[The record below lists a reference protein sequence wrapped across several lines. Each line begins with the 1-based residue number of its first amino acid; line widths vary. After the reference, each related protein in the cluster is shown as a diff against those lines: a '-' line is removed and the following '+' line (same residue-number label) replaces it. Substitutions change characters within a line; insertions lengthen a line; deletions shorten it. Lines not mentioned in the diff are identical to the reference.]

1 MPLQTDFAATSRV
14 DSDVVSR
21 FARSCRALGLSV
33 HDRRRPPDLPAAR
46 SGFAELTRIAREQ
59 CDAWTG
65 LGAAGG
71 DTSRHASSKASGRTV
86 KTAWRVAASRSS
98 LATGDLTFSYETGLY
113 LQFRRDGPD
122 DFALASAGHPLRRPA
137 TTWPR
142 TRSWGSTHHPP
153 AALARGAVGPGG
165 MYYRPSAGRTWCD
178 CSPRWSTTR
187 RWTRRMRMPC
197 AVALGTA
204 LARLG
209 MFAPALSY
217 LEEPAG
223 PVDVAAVDGTLVKAL
238 SLRAQG
244 EDLDGRRR
252 ARRALRRQPR
262 ERRGRDAISDTSF
275 GIVPTTAARIEA
287 RSDPWDPETEP
298 TETDFVDPG
307 AKERKA
313 HLLIEAEAELA
324 EFIGLE
330 EVKYQVAR
338 LKSSV
343 AMAIRRQDR
352 GLTVAHR
359 TNHLVFAGPPGTGKT
374 TIARVVAKIYCGL
387 GILKKETVR
396 EVHRADL
403 IGQHIGE
410 TEAKTNG
417 IIDSALDGVL
427 FLDEAYALVSTGA
440 KNDFGLV
447 AIDTLLARMEN
458 DRDRLVVIVAG
469 YRKDL
474 DAFLDTNEGL
484 RSRFTRSIDFPS
496 YSPHE
501 LVGDRDA
508 RWPRSETAS
517 SSPPPSTIWSRCSLS
532 SPPQPLPMPT
542 VSQRRSLDIAGNG
555 RFVRNLVE
563 RSEEEREYRLDHS
576 DTEEFTDD
584 ELMTITDDDVSEL
597 RHPVAARPRSD
608 GAAMSDPDNQDRREF
623 TSRTPVNENPDR
635 VVYRRG
641 FVTRHQVSGWRFIM
655 RRIASGVALHDT
667 RMLVD
672 PLRTQ
677 SAQFSSAPWCS
688 SPGCRLLRL
697 LADPARRGGG

>member
-1 MPLQTDFAATSRV
+1 VGSGTLASPHGVTRV
-14 DSDVVSR
+14 DRDVVSR
-21 FARSCRALGLSV
+21 FGTCCRALGLSV
-33 HDRRRPPDLPAAR
+33 HDRQRPADLTAAR
-46 SGFAELTRIAREQ
+46 SGFAALTRIAHEQ

-65 LGAAGG
+65 LA
-71 DTSRHASSKASGRTV
+71 ASGEVSPTVIESVWRTSG
-86 KTAWRVAASRSS
+86 TAGVLQRQIE
-98 LATGDLTFSYETGLY
+98 LAPGALGFTYDTGLY
-113 LQFRRDGPD
+113 LQLRAADPD
-122 DFALASAGHPLRRPA
+122 DFQLAYAAALSETGAYADADQLVGELLDRRPGWPQA
-137 TTWPR
+137 TWLRVAICYR
-142 TRSWGSTHHPP
+142 TE
-153 AALARGAVGPGG
+153 
-165 MYYRPSAGRTWCD
+165 
-178 CSPRWSTTR
+178 RWSDVVRLLT
-187 RWTRRMRMPC
+187 P
-197 AVALGTA
+197 VVNDSALDELYTHAARVTLGIA

-223 PVDVAAVDGTLVKAL
+223 PVEVAAVDGAFAKAL
-238 SLRAQG
+238 TLRAQG
-244 EDLDGRRR
+244 EDEDANDLLQDLY
-252 ARRALRRQPR
+252 AAHPENAQIEEAL
-262 ERRGRDAISDTSF
+262 SDSTF
-275 GIVPTTAARIEA
+275 GIVTTTAARIDA
-287 RSDPWDPETEP
+287 RSNPWDPNTEP
-298 TETDFVDPG
+298 SESEFVDPG

-343 AMAIRRQDR
+343 AMAIRRQER
-352 GLTVAHR
+352 GLTVAQR

-387 GILKKETVR
+387 GLLKKETVR

-410 TEAKTNG
+410 TEAKTNA

-474 DAFLDTNEGL
+474 DHFLDTNEGL

-496 YSPHE
+496 YSAKE
-501 LVGDRDA
+501 LVEIAVRMAEKRDSFFEQA
-508 RWPRSETAS
+508 ALADMEGLFGHLAES
-517 SSPPPSTIWSRCSLS
+517 STPDAAG
-532 SPPQPLPMPT
+532 
-542 VSQRRSLDIAGNG
+542 VSRRSLDIAGNG

-576 DTEEFTDD
+576 DAEDFTDD
-584 ELMTITDDDVSEL
+584 ELMTITADDVRNSAAPML
-597 RHPVAARPRSD
+597 RGLGLSV
-608 GAAMSDPDNQDRREF
+608 
-623 TSRTPVNENPDR
+623 
-635 VVYRRG
+635 
-641 FVTRHQVSGWRFIM
+641 
-655 RRIASGVALHDT
+655 
-667 RMLVD
+667 
-672 PLRTQ
+672 
-677 SAQFSSAPWCS
+677 
-688 SPGCRLLRL
+688 
-697 LADPARRGGG
+697 PA

>member
-1 MPLQTDFAATSRV
+1 MIEGV
-14 DSDVVSR
+14 
-21 FARSCRALGLSV
+21 
-33 HDRRRPPDLPAAR
+33 
-46 SGFAELTRIAREQ
+46 
-59 CDAWTG
+59 W
-65 LGAAGG
+65 
-71 DTSRHASSKASGRTV
+71 RTV
-86 KTAWRVAASRSS
+86 NTAGVLQRQIELSD
-98 LATGDLTFSYETGLY
+98 GDLIFDYDTGLY
-113 LQFRRDGPD
+113 LQFAASKPD
-122 DFALASAGHPLRRPA
+122 DFALAYAVTLCDAGKWTAADELVGPLIARRPN
-137 TTWPR
+137 W
-142 TRSWGSTHHPP
+142 
-153 AALARGAVGPGG
+153 LEARWVRVA
-165 MYYRPSAGRTWCD
+165 MYYRTA
-178 CSPRWSTTR
+178 RWSDVVRLLT
-187 RWTRRMRMPC
+187 PIVNDPKLDAPYAH
-197 AVALGTA
+197 AVRTALGTA

-209 MFAPALSY
+209 MYAPALSY
-217 LEEPAG
+217 LEDPSG
-223 PVDVAAVDGTLVKAL
+223 PIDIAAVDGGLVRAL
-238 SLRAQG
+238 ALRAQG
-244 EDLDGRRR
+244 EDLD
-252 ARRALRRQPR
+252 AADVLAELYAANP
-262 ERRGRDAISDTSF
+262 ENEEVETAISDPSY

-298 TETDFVDPG
+298 SESEFVDPG

-324 EFIGLE
+324 EFIGLD

-343 AMAIRRQDR
+343 AMAIRRQER
-352 GLTVAHR
+352 GLTVANR

-410 TEAKTNG
+410 TEAKTNS

-458 DRDRLVVIVAG
+458 DRERLVVIVAG

-501 LVGDRDA
+501 LVEIATRMAEKRDSVFEPA
-508 RWPRSETAS
+508 ALAHMETLFTQLAS
-517 SSPPPSTIWSRCSLS
+517 VTTPDANG
-532 SPPQPLPMPT
+532 
-542 VSQRRSLDIAGNG
+542 VDRRSLDIAGNG

-563 RSEEEREYRLDHS
+563 RSEEEREFRLDHS

-584 ELMTITDDDVSEL
+584 ELMTITDED
-597 RHPVAARPRSD
+597 
-608 GAAMSDPDNQDRREF
+608 
-623 TSRTPVNENPDR
+623 
-635 VVYRRG
+635 
-641 FVTRHQVSGWRFIM
+641 VTR
-655 RRIASGVALHDT
+655 
-667 RMLVD
+667 
-672 PLRTQ
+672 
-677 SAQFSSAPWCS
+677 SAIP
-688 SPGCRLLRL
+688 LLRGL
-697 LADPARRGGG
+697 GLTVPE

>member
-1 MPLQTDFAATSRV
+1 MGSDTLAAV
-14 DSDVVSR
+14 DRDVLSR
-21 FARSCRALGLSV
+21 FATCCRALGLTV
-33 HDRRRPPDLPAAR
+33 HDRRRPADLTTAR

-65 LGAAGG
+65 LAASG
-71 DTSRHASSKASGRTV
+71 DTSPRVIEAIWTTV
-86 KTAWRVAASRSS
+86 ATAGVLQRQ
-98 LATGDLTFSYETGLY
+98 LGLPHGDLSFDYDTGLY
-113 LQFRRDGPD
+113 LRFAAASPD
-122 DFALASAGHPLRRPA
+122 DFQLAYATTLCDAGRFAAADELVAALIARRPKWLQA
-137 TTWPR
+137 RWVRVVMCHR
-142 TRSWGSTHHPP
+142 TE
-153 AALARGAVGPGG
+153 
-165 MYYRPSAGRTWCD
+165 
-178 CSPRWSTTR
+178 RWSEVVRLLTPIVNQVGDDSAAGEEFAHAVR
-187 RWTRRMRMPC
+187 
-197 AVALGTA
+197 VALGIA

-209 MFAPALSY
+209 MYAPALSY
-217 LEEPAG
+217 LEDASG
-223 PVDVAAVDGTLVKAL
+223 PVPVAVVDGTLTKAL
-238 SLRAQG
+238 CLRAQG
-244 EDLDGRRR
+244 EDLD
-252 ARRALRRQPR
+252 ATDVLAELYAANPEHDQVEVAL
-262 ERRGRDAISDTSF
+262 SDTSY
-275 GIVPTTAARIEA
+275 GIVPTTAARIDA
-287 RSDPWDPETEP
+287 RTDPWDPATEP
-298 TETDFVDPG
+298 TESDFVDPG

-324 EFIGLE
+324 EFIGLD

-343 AMAIRRQDR
+343 AMSIRRQER
-352 GLTVAHR
+352 GLAVAQR

-474 DAFLDTNEGL
+474 DNFLDTNEGL

-496 YSPHE
+496 YSSHE
-501 LVGDRDA
+501 LVEIAVRMAEKRDSLFA
-508 RWPRSETAS
+508 GAALDHMETLFAHLAS
-517 SSPPPSTIWSRCSLS
+517 ATTPDAAG
-532 SPPQPLPMPT
+532 
-542 VSQRRSLDIAGNG
+542 VERRSLDIAGNG

-576 DTEEFTDD
+576 DADDFTDD
-584 ELMTITDDDVSEL
+584 ELMTITDTDVS
-597 RHPVAARPRSD
+597 
-608 GAAMSDPDNQDRREF
+608 N
-623 TSRTPVNENPDR
+623 
-635 VVYRRG
+635 
-641 FVTRHQVSGWRFIM
+641 
-655 RRIASGVALHDT
+655 
-667 RMLVD
+667 
-672 PLRTQ
+672 
-677 SAQFSSAPWCS
+677 SAIP
-688 SPGCRLLRL
+688 LLRGL
-697 LADPARRGGG
+697 GLRVPE